1 MNLISLK
8 DITKKY
14 GCTLIAARN
23 RIRRRCIQPAQIIPA
38 SQSKGR
44 EYLYNAEDIEKAF
57 NTAVIPKIKDFW
69 KLSVFNFELEHF
81 IVKACCLTKKEAAEL
96 LKELQI
102 LGEVGRISPHVS
114 KEATK

>member
-1 MNLISLK
+1 MELMTVK
-8 DITKKY
+8 DIMDKY
-14 GCTLIAARN
+14 NCSIATVRN
-23 RIRRRCIQPAQIIPA
+23 KIYRKGLKPAQIIPA

-81 IVKACCLTKKEAAEL
+81 IVKTCCLSKKEAAEL